1 MLVLSQDDACTM
13 VRPPVQVSI
22 NPFILFSLHRLKTT
36 QHTKNKVCYSDVTLK
51 FSGSQSHP
59 KLIGN
64 S

>member
-1 MLVLSQDDACTM
+1 
-13 VRPPVQVSI
+13 
-22 NPFILFSLHRLKTT
+22 LHRLKTT
-36 QHTKNKVCYSDVTLK
+36 QHATNKVCYSDVTLK